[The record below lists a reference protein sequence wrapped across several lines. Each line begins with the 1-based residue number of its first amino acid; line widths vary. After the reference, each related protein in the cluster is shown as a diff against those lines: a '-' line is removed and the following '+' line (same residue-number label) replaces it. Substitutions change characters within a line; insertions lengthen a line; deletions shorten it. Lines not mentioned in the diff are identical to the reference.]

1 MKRYFVILCA
11 LLSALIVSAQSLS
24 EQEFLDRVR
33 QSYELLQQR
42 RYAEAIDQLQDVIRL
57 TDQNPAWQRRAYSTL
72 AQCYSFQALDCRAN
86 NRAEEAV
93 THSTQAIDYALKG
106 RKLNLFISEH
116 VSMAEAYLML
126 RQLQKAEESVVL
138 AFSYNEKLHSPDS
151 LKHLADIAYTY
162 GEICQ
167 AKEQYAA
174 AVESYEEA
182 FSRYHDLNTP
192 NGYKR
197 MLAVARALA
206 NLYRF
211 QLFNEEKA
219 AFWDRLFAE
228 VEEEYRNET
237 EKTNDPILTRIRR
250 KAAIVKMAAEGQNEK
265 SAQESQAFI
274 AELLAENPVDH
285 ATVAEM
291 YQHLGTCYIYLK
303 RYDESVAAYQEALKH
318 LPASPASVRAVQ
330 CNYFMAIS
338 QFHRGD
344 YPAATAAAQQA
355 VNMAQELYDDDS
367 YRLAETYE
375 LLANMEA
382 FSEHF
387 DPAKQNLL
395 RMQQAVASNIR
406 RTFSYM
412 TAQERESYWTKLQQ
426 YVNDMQPFLLH
437 MREQQSEY
445 TDALYDVQLL
455 SKSLL
460 LQSEVEMQRVL
471 EDAPQLRQQLEQLT
485 RLKRL
490 IAQEQLPPDSI
501 RVLKLQ
507 AEMIEQ
513 SLVAESRQLGDYL
526 HFLDINHRDI
536 HHALSPR
543 TAAIEFAT
551 FRYRKD
557 SLMTVAYVM
566 KPEWKHVRLVPLFDQ
581 RQWDALPAR
590 DIYTSPDAYQL
601 VWAPILEA
609 VGTVDTIYFAPSG
622 SLYNTAIEYLPD
634 QQDQPLCDRLSLVR
648 LSSTRQLAIR
658 QHPADGQQAVLFG
671 GLRYADSCQWRYL
684 QASVA
689 EVKTIAKTLR
699 RPKLFTGDKGTEAAF
714 AQLSGT
720 PCNVLHVATH
730 GFANPVPQERQ
741 QDLHA
746 PLRYCGLILSGG
758 GEARGETGLQADGIL
773 TAEELS
779 LMDLSRCRLAVL
791 SACRTA
797 QGVVSSD
804 GVLGLQ
810 RGLKM
815 AGTQTVILSLWDVN
829 DQATQLLMTEFYRYH
844 IASGLPVRQA
854 FQRAQQ
860 AVRQKYEEPDYWA
873 AFILID

>member
-11 LLSALIVSAQSLS
+11 LLSTLIVSAQSLS
-24 EQEFLDRVR
+24 EQAFTERIR
-33 QSYELLQQR
+33 QSYELLHQR
-42 RYAEAIDQLQDVIRL
+42 QYAEAIDLLQDVVRL
-57 TDQNPAWQRRAYSTL
+57 TEQNPGWQRQAYSMM
-72 AQCYSFQALDCRAN
+72 AQCYSLHAVDCRAN

-93 THSTQAIDYALKG
+93 AHSTQAIDYALKG
-106 RKLNLFISEH
+106 RKPSLFIGEH

-126 RQLQKAEESVVL
+126 HQLPKAEETIVL
-138 AFSYNEKLHSPDS
+138 AYSYNERLHSPDS
-151 LKHLADIAYTY
+151 LKHLADIAYTF

-167 AKEQYAA
+167 AKEQYNA

-182 FSRYHDLNTP
+182 FTRYYELNTP
-192 NGYKR
+192 NSHKR

-206 NLYRF
+206 NVYRF

-219 AFWDRLFAE
+219 AYWDRLFAE
-228 VEEEYRNET
+228 VEEQYRNES
-237 EKTNDPILTRIRR
+237 EKNDDPILTRMRR
-250 KAAIVKMAAEGQNEK
+250 KAAIVRMGAEGNNEE
-265 SAQESQAFI
+265 SAIQSRQFI
-274 AELLAENPVDH
+274 AELLAESPVDH
-285 ATVAEM
+285 ATVADM
-291 YQHLGTCYIYLK
+291 YQHLATCYIYLK
-303 RYDESVAAYQEALKH
+303 RLDESVAAYQEALKH
-318 LPASPASVRAVQ
+318 LPRPVSVNAVE
-330 CNYFMAIS
+330 CNYYMAIA

-344 YPAATAAAQQA
+344 YPAAAEAARQA
-355 VNMAQELYDDDS
+355 VILAQELYDDDS

-382 FSEHF
+382 FSEDF
-387 DPAKQNLL
+387 DHAKQNLL
-395 RMQQAVASNIR
+395 RMKQAVAGNIR

-412 TAQERESYWTKLQQ
+412 TAQERESYWAKLQQ
-426 YVNDMQPFLLH
+426 CVSNMQPFLLRI
-437 MREQQSEY
+437 REQQSEY

-460 LQSEVEMQRVL
+460 LQSEVEMQRVI
-471 EDAPQLRQQLEQLT
+471 EGAPQLRQHLEQLT

-490 IAQEQLPPDSI
+490 IAQEQLSPDSI
-501 RVLKLQ
+501 RALKVQ
-507 AEMIEQ
+507 AEALEQ
-513 SLVAESRQLGDYL
+513 MLVTESRQLGDYL
-526 HFLDINHRDI
+526 HFLDISHRDI
-536 HHALSPR
+536 HQALSPH

-566 KPEWKHVRLVPLFDQ
+566 KPEWEHVRLIPLFDQ
-581 RQWDALPAR
+581 RQWDALPVR

-634 QQDQPLCDRLSLVR
+634 QQDRPICDRLSLVR
-648 LSSTRQLAIR
+648 LSSTRQLAIP

-671 GLRYADSCQWRYL
+671 GLRYADGCQWRYL

-689 EVKTIAKTLR
+689 EVKNIAKTLR
-699 RPKLFTGDKGTEAAF
+699 RPKLLSGDKGTEAAF
-714 AQLSGT
+714 SQLSGT
-720 PCNVLHVATH
+720 PCNLLHVATH
-730 GFANPVPQERQ
+730 GFANSVPQERQ

-758 GEARGETGLQADGIL
+758 GDARGEISVQSDGIL
-773 TAEELS
+773 TAQELS
-779 LMDLSRCRLAVL
+779 LMDLSHCQLAVL

-829 DQATQLLMTEFYRYH
+829 DEATQLLMTEFYRYH

-854 FQRAQQ
+854 FQRAQH